1 MKQWLMLCVLPGQ
14 LMGEVFVTVPFA
26 KPIPKF
32 TILYHSCRK
41 KPDHHG
47 ISEMLV

>member
-1 MKQWLMLCVLPGQ
+1 MLCVLPGQ

-26 KPIPKF
+26 KPIPNYKYC
-32 TILYHSCRK
+32 TIAVKK

-47 ISEMLV
+47 VSETLV